1 MSRHNKNNTRGLTHQ
16 SQPAGMIRNKLSY
29 AIMAALLGGSLAT
42 STVQA
47 ASFTMGE
54 VEGNVTSQIS
64 LGASWRMEDPSKDLY
79 SAGNGGT
86 AGRSN
91 TSDDATQNF
100 KKGETFSQIF
110 KGVHDLELNYQN
122 YGAFVRAK
130 YWYDAEMKDG
140 NRAHGH
146 LGNDYEANTPLNDK
160 NFSDF
165 AKFSGIEL
173 MDAFVY
179 GSFEI
184 GDKPLDLRLG
194 KQVVSWGES
203 TFIQGGVNSIN
214 PVDVSAFRRPGAEI
228 KEGLL
233 PVNMLFANMG
243 LTDNLSVEGFYQLE
257 WAKTEIDGCGT
268 YFSGADFA
276 ADGCNGVTFVSSMP
290 DAQNLLV
297 PGATLSRKGDDKP
310 DDAGQFGLAFRYYA
324 EEVDTEF
331 GAYYLNYHSRAPFIN
346 GYRSTTG
353 YNSLAITGAPDTDF
367 DGQYQIAFP
376 EDIQVLGLTAATNLG
391 SWSVSSEVSYR
402 PDMPIQI
409 NGNDLLYSLLTD
421 GITGV
426 GAVDDLLADV
436 GPGDAVEG
444 YDKYDVVQL
453 QATGLK
459 FFDQVLGAS
468 RLTFITEAGMTY
480 INNFDN
486 ADKGGHRYGRNSV
499 FGTAAPGEDD
509 GFVTDFAWGYRAR
522 ANLRYGDVFAGVNLT
537 PSIAWSHD
545 VKGYS
550 PAPAQQFNEGR
561 KAASLALKA
570 DYMETYTASISYT
583 SYFGGD
589 FNELKD
595 RDFMSLTIGA
605 SF

>member
-1 MSRHNKNNTRGLTHQ
+1 MKYNKNNIQGMNAR
-16 SQPAGMIRNKLSY
+16 SAGMTKSKLNA
-29 AIMAALLGGSLAT
+29 AIAAVLFS
-42 STVQA
+42 STLVSAPAQA
-47 ASFTMGE
+47 FDFTLGE
-54 VEGNVTSQIS
+54 VEGTLTSQIS
-64 LGASWRMEDPSKDLY
+64 AGASWRMEDASKDLY
-79 SAGNGGT
+79 APGNGGT

-100 KKGETFSQIF
+100 EKGETFSQII
-110 KGVHDLELNYQN
+110 KGVHDLELTYEN
-122 YGAFVRAK
+122 YGAFIRGK

-140 NRAHGH
+140 KRAHGH
-146 LGNDYEANTPLNDK
+146 LGNNYEANTALNDD

-165 AKFSGIEL
+165 AKFSGAEL
-173 MDAFVY
+173 LDAFVY

-184 GDKPLDLRLG
+184 GDKPLDVRLG

-268 YFSGADFA
+268 YFSTADFA
-276 ADGCNGVTFVSSMP
+276 ADGCNGVTFASSLP
-290 DAQNLLV
+290 DAQSLMV
-297 PGATLSRKGDDKP
+297 PGAKLSRQVDNTPKDS
-310 DDAGQFGLAFRYYA
+310 GQFGFALRYYA
-324 EEVDTEF
+324 EDVDTEF
-331 GAYYLNYHSRAPFIN
+331 GAYYLNYHSRSPYIN
-346 GYRSTTG
+346 GYRSNTG
-353 YNSLAITGAPDTDF
+353 FNSLAVTGDMDLDF
-367 DGQYQIAFP
+367 DGSYQIAFP

-391 SWSVSSEVSYR
+391 SWAVSGEMSYR

-421 GITGV
+421 GITGA
-426 GAVDDLLADV
+426 GAVDDLLAV
-436 GPGDAVEG
+436 AAPGDEVEG
-444 YDKYDVVQL
+444 FDKYDVVQL
-453 QATGLK
+453 QATALK

-468 RLTFITEAGMTY
+468 RLTLVTEAGMTY
-480 INNFDN
+480 INDFND
-486 ADKGGHRYGRNSV
+486 ASEGGHRYGRNSV
-499 FGTAAPGEDD
+499 FGTAAPGVGD

-522 ANLRYGDVFAGVNLT
+522 ANLRYSDVFSGVNLT

-561 KAASLALKA
+561 RAVSLGLKA
-570 DYMETYTASISYT
+570 DYMDTYTASISYT
-583 SYFGGD
+583 NYFGGD

-595 RDFMSLTIGA
+595 RDFVSLTVGA

>member
-1 MSRHNKNNTRGLTHQ
+1 MTHNKNNIQGQ
-16 SQPAGMIRNKLSY
+16 SARSAGMTKSKLNT
-29 AIMAALLGGSLAT
+29 AIAAALFSGALA
-42 STVQA
+42 SVPAQA
-47 ASFTMGE
+47 FDFTLGE
-54 VEGNVTSQIS
+54 VEGTFTSQIS
-64 LGASWRMEDPSKDLY
+64 AGASWRMEDASKDLY
-79 SAGNGGT
+79 AAGNGGS

-91 TSDDATQNF
+91 TSDDATQNY
-100 KKGETFSQIF
+100 KKGETFSEII
-110 KGVHDLELNYQN
+110 KGVHDLELTYEN
-122 YGAFVRAK
+122 YGAFIRGK

-140 NRAHGH
+140 KRAHGH
-146 LGNDYEANTPLNDK
+146 LGNNYEANTALNDD

-165 AKFSGIEL
+165 AKFSGAEL
-173 MDAFVY
+173 LDAFVY

-184 GDKPLDLRLG
+184 GDKPLDVRLG

-268 YFSGADFA
+268 YFSTADFA
-276 ADGCNGVTFVSSMP
+276 ADGCNGVTFASSLP

-297 PGATLSRKGDDKP
+297 PGAKLNRQADNTPKDS
-310 DDAGQFGLAFRYYA
+310 GQFGFALRYYA
-324 EEVDTEF
+324 ENVDTEF
-331 GAYYLNYHSRAPFIN
+331 GAYYLNYHSRAPYIN
-346 GYRSTTG
+346 GYRSNTG
-353 YNSLAITGAPDTDF
+353 FNSLAVTGDMDLDF
-367 DGQYQIAFP
+367 DGSYQIAFP

-391 SWSVSSEVSYR
+391 TWAVSGEMSYR

-421 GITGV
+421 GITGA
-426 GAVDDLLADV
+426 GAVDDLLAV
-436 GPGDAVEG
+436 AGPGDEVEG
-444 YDKYDVVQL
+444 FDKFDVVQL
-453 QATGLK
+453 QATALK

-468 RLTFITEAGMTY
+468 RLTLVTEAGMTY
-480 INNFDN
+480 INDFND
-486 ADKGGHRYGRNSV
+486 ASEGGHRYGRNSV
-499 FGTAAPGEDD
+499 FGTAAPGVDD

-522 ANLRYGDVFAGVNLT
+522 ANLRYGDVFSGVNLT

-561 KAASLALKA
+561 RAVSLGLKA

-583 SYFGGD
+583 NYFGGD

-595 RDFMSLTIGA
+595 RDFVSLTVGA